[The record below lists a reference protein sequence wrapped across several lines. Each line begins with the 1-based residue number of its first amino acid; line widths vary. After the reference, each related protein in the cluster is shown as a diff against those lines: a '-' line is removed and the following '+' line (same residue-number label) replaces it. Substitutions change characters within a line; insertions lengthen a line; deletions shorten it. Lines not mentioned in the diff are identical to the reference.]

1 MYDPL
6 VESNPQP
13 NQGYPSSYWAKDMH
27 NKPSTHSLEN
37 TTTAEIAVIGA
48 GYTGLSAAYHLSH
61 QYNKSVVI
69 LESNETGWGCS
80 GRNAGFVLPG
90 TGRLSLLDMEKKWGA
105 TVAKNVF
112 NEYMTSINTVE
123 QMIELGEIDCD
134 KVPGGYLKLA
144 HRRAKVASLRTQ
156 AEKLHAQYGESVR
169 FVSSK
174 EVQRDFM
181 DSANMFGGIYFDKCF
196 GVNPLK
202 LALGYQK
209 MVDGAGVTTFT
220 NSPVVDW
227 QHKNGTHV
235 LHSTAG
241 KVEAEKVVIATNG
254 YTGLGLHEMVN
265 KRHFPVLSS
274 IIVTRPLSEQE
285 LHSVQIK
292 FGLMAMD
299 TRRKKYY
306 YRLLPDNRI
315 LFGGRGSIT
324 GKNAKNPINKQR
336 LLEGLASTF
345 PILKDI
351 KVDNFWSGWV
361 SATFDNYP
369 RIGSNAAQTVFYSMG
384 YCGSGLAF
392 STLAGKRLA
401 QRICEPESLPNLPF
415 WQSGLP
421 KYPFSRF
428 KRFGLSAY
436 YALASIRE

>member
-6 VESNPQP
+6 VEPNPQP
-13 NQGYPSSYWAKDMH
+13 QQGYPSSYWAKDMPVQ
-27 NKPSTHSLEN
+27 PSTSTLQ
-37 TTTAEIAVIGA
+37 TTASADIAVIGA

-61 QYNKSVVI
+61 HYNKSVIV
-69 LESNETGWGCS
+69 LEANETGWGCS

-90 TGRLSLLDMEKKWGA
+90 TGRLSLSDMEKKWGKA
-105 TVAKNVF
+105 TAKNIF
-112 NEYMTSINTVE
+112 HEYMTSIDTVE
-123 QMIELGEIDCD
+123 QMIDLGNIDCD

-156 AEKLHAQYGESVR
+156 AEKLHAQYGESVK

-181 DSANMFGGIYFDKCF
+181 NSANMFGGIYFDRSF

-202 LALGYQK
+202 LALGYQA
-209 MVDGAGVTTFT
+209 MATNAGVTTYT
-220 NSPVVDW
+220 NSPVVKW
-227 QHKNGTHV
+227 QHKTDGHL
-235 LHSTAG
+235 LHTPSGQIHAG
-241 KVEAEKVVIATNG
+241 QVVMATNG
-254 YTGLGLHEMVN
+254 YTGTKLNDLVSQ
-265 KRHFPVLSS
+265 RHFPVLSS
-274 IIVTRPLSEQE
+274 IIVTRPLNEQE
-285 LHSVQIK
+285 LNAVQIK

-324 GKNAKNPINKQR
+324 GKHAKDPINKQR
-336 LLEGLASTF
+336 LLEGLSSTF
-345 PILKDI
+345 PILYDI
-351 KVDNFWSGWV
+351 TVDYFWSGWV

-369 RIGSNAAQTVFYSMG
+369 RVGSNQQQDVFYSMG

-415 WQSGLP
+415 WQSELP

-428 KRFGLSAY
+428 KRLGLTAY